1 MAKVIRAD
9 AQDLIPIRALLERSG
24 LPTSDLDSAR
34 PDFVVIRENGQV
46 IAAGAL
52 QPFGP
57 SALLRSVVVAPDR
70 RERGL
75 GRTVVNEL
83 ERMARTADIG
93 QLILLTQTAAEFFA
107 HQRYRVLIT
116 ACNSGP
122 PIHHQHNQIGGAER
136 TQRLFH
142 RPLGRWFARVKLQAA
157 AVHHHE
163 FTAFVRGDCDIKIP
177 RGPGNRADDRAGAAH
192 DSVEKGGFAD
202 ICTAGQHDD
211 RAIARPCCNIG
222 GPIGFSN
229 HSPFLPQEAPSLS
242 GWGGMRSP

>member
-83 ERMARTADIG
+83 ERIARTADIG
-93 QLILLTQTAAEFFA
+93 RLILLTQTAAEFFA
-107 HQRYRVLIT
+107 HQGYRVI
-116 ACNSGP
+116 
-122 PIHHQHNQIGGAER
+122 ER
-136 TQRLFH
+136 SSAPQDM
-142 RPLGRWFARVKLQAA
+142 QESE
-157 AVHHHE
+157 E
-163 FTAFVRGDCDIKIP
+163 FRSLCPSSATCMAKSLP
-177 RGPGNRADDRAGAAH
+177 
-192 DSVEKGGFAD
+192 DSA
-202 ICTAGQHDD
+202 
-211 RAIARPCCNIG
+211 
-222 GPIGFSN
+222 
-229 HSPFLPQEAPSLS
+229 
-242 GWGGMRSP
+242 